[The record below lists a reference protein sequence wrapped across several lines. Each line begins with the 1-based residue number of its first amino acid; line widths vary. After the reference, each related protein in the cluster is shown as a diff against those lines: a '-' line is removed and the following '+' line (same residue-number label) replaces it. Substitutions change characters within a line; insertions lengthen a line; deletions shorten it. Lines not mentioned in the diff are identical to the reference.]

1 MAHRAGRR
9 PLRRRNGLELPR
21 RDHRPLTGVTAKTT
35 VHRRLVI
42 ALAASYLATVY
53 GGGWLKGDYNHV
65 AQYTSEL
72 NATGTAW
79 AWQIGALGFVFGLL
93 AFALLWVAAPIA
105 PVTGVSRVG
114 YWLLTAEPVVWIG
127 SALAPC
133 DPGCPIEGSLS
144 QNIHNL
150 LGGTTYL
157 VTTVGLS
164 PVVTEPADF
173 SGGAERLADRRGGLA
188 DSLRS
193 DAPARTRVVAWL
205 VPTRGRGPPLRLS
218 VRGRV
223 AALVARPR
231 LKHRRDASVPACHP
245 PSSERAST
253 PIPNPK

>member
-9 PLRRRNGLELPR
+9 PLRRRNGLDLPR

-157 VTTVGLS
+157 VTTVGLVLLSRS
-164 PVVTEPADF
+164 PLISP
-173 SGGAERLADRRGGLA
+173 GARRGWL
-188 DSLRS
+188 
-193 DAPARTRVVAWL
+193 TVVAAWL
-205 VPTRGRGPPLRLS
+205 ILFVLMLLPELAWWRGLFQRVAEVLLYGCLCAAAWRLS
-218 VRGRV
+218 SPGR
-223 AALVARPR
+223 A
-231 LKHRRDASVPACHP
+231 
-245 PSSERAST
+245 
-253 PIPNPK
+253 